1 MPAVEA
7 TITFDPAKEEKFKI
21 TQESNGRSVD
31 LDTLFGQV
39 KTQLDNSFSSVI
51 EIKPDV
57 VAPTVLAENL
67 EKATKRI
74 VRATTDLGSSSDA
87 RVHNVKTALSF
98 FNGMVV
104 QPGQEVSFNQTTGP
118 RGLEQGYQNAGVIQD
133 DEIID
138 GPVSTTLYQAVVKA
152 NLEIIRSNKHSLPV
166 SYVPV
171 GTDAA
176 VAYDYKDLIF
186 KNNTDY
192 PIFTEAKVSGK
203 TVAVSVYGY
212 PLDEG
217 TTVEIVTDVYETIKP
232 AETKVILDTK
242 GDFVTYTDETK
253 VKKKARDGVKVKS
266 FRVVKV
272 NGEEVSRQLL
282 RDDYYKEVQGETY
295 QGVTPREA
303 GATAP
308 TTTNPPEET

>member
-1 MPAVEA
+1 M
-7 TITFDPAKEEKFKI
+7 
-21 TQESNGRSVD
+21 
-31 LDTLFGQV
+31 
-39 KTQLDNSFSSVI
+39 
-51 EIKPDV
+51 
-57 VAPTVLAENL
+57 
-67 EKATKRI
+67 
-74 VRATTDLGSSSDA
+74 
-87 RVHNVKTALSF
+87 
-98 FNGMVV
+98 
-104 QPGQEVSFNQTTGP
+104 
-118 RGLEQGYQNAGVIQD
+118 EQGYQNAGVIKD

-138 GPVSTTLYQAVVKA
+138 GPGGGVCQVSTTLYQAVVKA

-192 PIFTEAKVSGK
+192 PIFIEAKVSGK

-242 GDFVTYTDETK
+242 GEFVTYTDETK

-308 TTTNPPEET
+308 TTTKPPEET